1 VTATALTAA
10 GLMLDGRGILAADES
25 GPAMEA
31 RLRSAGAWPGA
42 ETRRAYREMLVTTPG
57 LSLGISGVIL
67 GDETFRQR
75 LADGR
80 SFPGALADRGLLPGI
95 RVDTGAGPLAGAP
108 GETVTE
114 GLDGLRARL
123 AEYATL
129 GARFATWRAVLRIGD
144 GRPSWRALRANAYA
158 LARYALACQEEG
170 VVPVVEVLTEGIHG
184 PARGREVTSAVLMVT
199 VTELQDMGVALE
211 GVVLEPSMVLPGAD
225 GPERASPEIV
235 AQQTVAA
242 LWCAVPEEVAG
253 VAFLSGSQSPA
264 RATANLAALRRLG
277 PPWPVTFSF
286 GRALADPALA
296 AWHGDPACVA
306 AGQRALANRVAC
318 NVAALQGT
326 YTAVLEPGYVLYGRD
341 ARAAPGP
348 GAQHSSSTGSPTA
361 TGPGTTAEP

>member
-10 GLMLDGRGILAADES
+10 DLVLDRRGILAADES
-25 GPAMEA
+25 GPTTDAL
-31 RLRSAGAWPGA
+31 LRRAGVAPGA
-42 ETRRAYREMLVTTPG
+42 ESRRAYREMLVTTPG
-57 LSLGISGVIL
+57 LSLGISGVTL

-80 SFPGALADRGLLPGI
+80 SFPGALAERGLLPGI
-95 RVDTGAGPLAGAP
+95 RVDTGARPLAGAP

-123 AEYATL
+123 VEYAAL
-129 GARFATWRAVLRIGD
+129 GARFATWRAVLRIGH

-170 VVPVVEVLTEGIHG
+170 VMPVVEVLTEGLHG
-184 PARGREVTSAVLMVT
+184 SARGREVTSAALLVT
-199 VTELQDMGVALE
+199 VAELQDMGVALE
-211 GVVLEPSMVLPGAD
+211 SVVLEPSMVLPGAD
-225 GPERASPEIV
+225 SPELASPEIV
-235 AQQTVAA
+235 AQQTLAA
-242 LWCAVPEEVAG
+242 LWCVVPEEVAG

-286 GRALADPALA
+286 GRALTGPALA

-318 NVAALQGT
+318 NVAALQGS
-326 YTAVLEPGYVLYGRD
+326 YNAVLEPSYVLAGC
-341 ARAAPGP
+341 P
-348 GAQHSSSTGSPTA
+348 
-361 TGPGTTAEP
+361 